1 MRRLAPVG
9 RAGSPL
15 AFVLAGL
22 CLLLPFITISCSGED
37 NGQSLRGSVSYT
49 GVDLLVGGR
58 MDVFA
63 EVSDEH
69 GVVQRID
76 LDDVDRSPM
85 GGEVPSI
92 PHQTGIAVGL
102 GLLGLGVLLVLLP
115 HPGWR
120 RLLVAGVAVAAGV
133 SLFVGGLTGRAAMA
147 GMLTEVFAE
156 SAQRVRGRIG
166 YGLGFWLAVGLLAVV
181 VAVNLV
187 GAFRVARP
195 PAVPAAPESAG
206 ELNPV

>member
-1 MRRLAPVG
+1 M
-9 RAGSPL
+9 

-22 CLLLPFITISCSGED
+22 CLLLPFLTISCSEEG
-37 NGQSLRGSVSYT
+37 NGQSMRGSVSYT

-63 EVSDEH
+63 EVTDER
-69 GVVQRID
+69 GVVQRFD
-76 LDDVDRSPM
+76 LADVDRSPM
-85 GGEVPSI
+85 GGAVPSI
-92 PHQTGIAVGL
+92 PRQTGTAVAL

-115 HPGWR
+115 HAGWR

-133 SLFVGGLTGRAAMA
+133 SLFLGALSGRAAMA
-147 GMLTEVFAE
+147 DMLTEVFVE

-166 YGLGFWLAVGLLAVV
+166 YGLGFWLAVGLPAAV
-181 VAVNLV
+181 VAVTLA

-195 PAVPAAPESAG
+195 PAVPAAPESTG